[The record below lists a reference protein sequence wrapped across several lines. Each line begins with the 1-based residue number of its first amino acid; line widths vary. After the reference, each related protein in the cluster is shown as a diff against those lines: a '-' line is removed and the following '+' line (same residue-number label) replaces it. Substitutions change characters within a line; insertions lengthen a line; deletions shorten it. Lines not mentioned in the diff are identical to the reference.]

1 MTTIS
6 DVFEL
11 KAQELTKKQLAHAE
25 ALSEMKNVETEVQ
38 KLGHGKSWRRYL
50 AQEGGKLHELLD
62 VNLAAVISGAWNK
75 QQDLRKYCDQSK
87 YRPNETI
94 KLALIEHKIRSN
106 HTPRI
111 DFMVNG
117 VKTGELKF
125 DVKLTLMLEGLELSI
140 KAGRIKAL
148 RIGTCKAAGEIL
160 LEGMRIA
167 KQSSKKFELGDEISL
182 GEGIAIG

>member
-11 KAQELTKKQLAHAE
+11 KVQELTKKQLAHAE
-25 ALSEMKNVETEVQ
+25 ALSEMKNVEAEVQ

-50 AQEGGKLHELLD
+50 AQEGGKLTELLD
-62 VNLAAVISGAWNK
+62 VNLATIIAGAWNK
-75 QQDLRKYCDQSK
+75 QQDLLKYCDESK

-106 HTPRI
+106 HKPRI
-111 DFMVNG
+111 DFLVNG

-125 DVKLTLMLEGLELSI
+125 DVKLTLTLEGLELSI

-148 RIGTCKAAGEIL
+148 RIGSCKAAGEIL

-182 GEGIAIG
+182 GDGIAIG